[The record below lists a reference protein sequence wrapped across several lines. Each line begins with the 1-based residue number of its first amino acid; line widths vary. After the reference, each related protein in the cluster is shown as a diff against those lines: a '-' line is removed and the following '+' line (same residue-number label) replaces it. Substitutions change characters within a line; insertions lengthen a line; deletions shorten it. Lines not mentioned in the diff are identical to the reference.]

1 MIRNENKTYA
11 TITFQNYFRLY
22 KKLSGM
28 TGTAKSEEEEFRAI
42 YGLDVLEIPTN
53 KPVARIDMPDVI
65 YKTANGKNRA
75 IIKEIIQRHK
85 KGQPILVG
93 TVTVEKSEEISKMLI
108 KNGVKHN
115 VLNAKNHAREADIV
129 AQAGRLGAVTIAT
142 NMAGR
147 GTDILLGG
155 NPEFLAKRKLREEG
169 ITDDVIELATS
180 FIANIPE
187 EVKEVRNHYKEI
199 YDKLKAQTDEEKVKV
214 VEAGGLHILG
224 TERHESR
231 RIDNQLRG
239 RSGRQGDAGS
249 SIFFISLEDDLA
261 KRFGGDKMQ
270 RIYDFFRVDEN
281 QPMQS
286 KMLSRSIEN
295 AQRTIEGKNFG
306 IRKHVLEYDDV
317 MNKQREVM
325 YAERM
330 KVIKDDDVHKDIL
343 NLIPDFVRYIVG
355 SVINNENKPE
365 TWDLEALNSA
375 IEMRLLPKDSQFVTK
390 ERANNW
396 DYEYLLAKLTEETI
410 NVYEDKIARYKEQGI
425 DYTEIE
431 RMVLLRNID
440 TKWIDHIDSMDQLR
454 KGISLRGYGNVDP
467 VLEYKKE
474 GFEMFEDLTA
484 SIQDD
489 TVTLLLK
496 AELQRMPQKQE
507 RQENMQTNQASGP
520 VIHKRVAKQ
529 EIGRNDPCPCGSGKK
544 YKNCCGQN
552 K

>member
-1 MIRNENKTYA
+1 M
-11 TITFQNYFRLY
+11 
-22 KKLSGM
+22 
-28 TGTAKSEEEEFRAI
+28 
-42 YGLDVLEIPTN
+42 
-53 KPVARIDMPDVI
+53 
-65 YKTANGKNRA
+65 
-75 IIKEIIQRHK
+75 
-85 KGQPILVG
+85 
-93 TVTVEKSEEISKMLI
+93 
-108 KNGVKHN
+108 
-115 VLNAKNHAREADIV
+115 
-129 AQAGRLGAVTIAT
+129 
-142 NMAGR
+142 
-147 GTDILLGG
+147 
-155 NPEFLAKRKLREEG
+155 
-169 ITDDVIELATS
+169 
-180 FIANIPE
+180 
-187 EVKEVRNHYKEI
+187 
-199 YDKLKAQTDEEKVKV
+199 
-214 VEAGGLHILG
+214 HILG

-261 KRFGGDKMQ
+261 KRFGGDRLQ
-270 RIYDFFRVDEN
+270 RIYEFFKVDEN

-286 KMLSRSIEN
+286 KILSRSIEN

-330 KVIKDDDVHKDIL
+330 KVIKDDDIHKDIL
-343 NLIPDFVRYIVG
+343 NLIPDFVRYVVG

-365 TWDLEALNSA
+365 TWDLEALNNA
-375 IEMRLLPKDSQFVTK
+375 IEMKLLPKDSGFVTK
-390 ERANNW
+390 DRAYNW
-396 DYEYLLAKLTEETI
+396 DYEYLLSKITEETI

-425 DYTEIE
+425 EFTEIE

-454 KGISLRGYGNVDP
+454 KGISLRSYGNVDP
-467 VLEYKKE
+467 VVEYKKE
-474 GFEMFEDLTA
+474 GFEMFEDLTS

-496 AELQRMPQKQE
+496 AELQRMPQ
-507 RQENMQTNQASGP
+507 RQENKENLQTNQASGP
-520 VIHKRVAKQ
+520 VMPKKTAKQ
-529 EIGRNDPCPCGSGKK
+529 DIGRNDPCPCGSGKK